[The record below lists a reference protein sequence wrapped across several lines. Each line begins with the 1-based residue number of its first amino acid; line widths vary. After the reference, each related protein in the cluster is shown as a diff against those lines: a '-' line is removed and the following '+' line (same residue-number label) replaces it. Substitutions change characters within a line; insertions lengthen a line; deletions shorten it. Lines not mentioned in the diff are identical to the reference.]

1 MNSNKEYNITW
12 VLIDELAIGQAPKSL
27 DNLLLLQEKGIK
39 SIFSLC
45 ELNEAPNLKEMHELF
60 NYERYALPDHR
71 QNKYPSIDD
80 ILYVLKKIK
89 KFMLKGPV
97 YVHCVA
103 AMERSPLICLAW
115 LIKEK
120 GLNIQQSLD
129 YMMQI
134 HKNTNPLA
142 GQLAILRDPK
152 LIEKI

>member
-12 VLIDELAIGQAPKSL
+12 VLIDELAIGQAPNSL
-27 DNLLLLQEKGIK
+27 DNLFFLKEKGIK
-39 SIFSLC
+39 SIISLC
-45 ELNEAPNLKEMHELF
+45 ELNEAPKLKEINDLF
-60 NYERYALPDHR
+60 NYEKYPLPDHR
-71 QNKYPSIDD
+71 QNKYPSVEE

-89 KFMLKGPV
+89 KFILEGPV

-120 GLNIQQSLD
+120 GLNLEQSLD

-152 LIEKI
+152 LIEEE